1 VPAYL
6 WTYCL
11 NIGIRVVAQVPP
23 FDWKHAELGELRDF
37 LKQEAAAGRFVPSNN
52 LPL

>member
-1 VPAYL
+1 MWFVLDNSVLIITNAP
-6 WTYCL
+6 
-11 NIGIRVVAQVPP
+11 AQVPP

-37 LKQEAAAGRFVPSNN
+37 LIQEAKLGRFAPSNN